1 MGIGEKERS
10 WNIYKLKPV
19 PKRLATGGK
28 SVNPFNNNEKYFQI
42 LIILAKII
50 IYQNFIFIALNYNI
64 NSNHWTVDLAFLISL
79 LKKL

>member
-28 SVNPFNNNEKYFQI
+28 LVNPFNNDEKYF
-42 LIILAKII
+42 
-50 IYQNFIFIALNYNI
+50 
-64 NSNHWTVDLAFLISL
+64 
-79 LKKL
+79 